1 MKVLVVL
8 SLCLVTLSMGAHINP
23 LALRER
29 MYESDG
35 VASVPQKE
43 DASFGLNSPSMGAV
57 APSDRRIVSGGFG
70 LYQRDPQPSAAML
83 EELSDAYDSSR
94 WATRRAAAQPR
105 FREVRSLEA
114 ETTPESPSNQYAGEA
129 RFRSIFPAPSPVR
142 RLRTMLQPG
151 DIRETGTLPGPPAP
165 PDLPPPPVVIF

>member
-1 MKVLVVL
+1 M
-8 SLCLVTLSMGAHINP
+8 CLVTLSLGAHINP

-35 VASVPQKE
+35 VVSVPQNE
-43 DASFGLNSPSMGAV
+43 DATFSLNSPSMGAV
-57 APSDRRIVSGGFG
+57 APSDRRISSGGFG

-94 WATRRAAAQPR
+94 WSTRRAAAQPR
-105 FREVRSLEA
+105 FREVRSLDDM
-114 ETTPESPSNQYAGEA
+114 TTPEGPSSSFNQYAGEA
-129 RFRSIFPAPSPVR
+129 RFRSVLPSSSPVH